1 MAYVVDLILILQA
14 AFQISLQ
21 DWLEGKVAKENINEI
36 VYVFHCSEM
45 KKAIHDEVRALVKA
59 QCLANMVD
67 EVELL
72 VKKNEVRMSL
82 SMNSMLITCYI
93 ADDKGS

>member
-45 KKAIHDEVRALVKA
+45 
-59 QCLANMVD
+59 
-67 EVELL
+67 
-72 VKKNEVRMSL
+72 
-82 SMNSMLITCYI
+82 
-93 ADDKGS
+93 